1 MNNINK
7 DTLIKLLVIA
17 VVLLGYLYFFNNDCK
32 SLKDEIE
39 QMENQGKCEGTVTQS
54 GSGFEG
60 GNCSLITPND
70 GELSVP
76 GCVEDIGC
84 NLWLQQQ
91 DSTSNTRTQPATPG
105 LNQQHQGLNQ

>member
-39 QMENQGKCEGTVTQS
+39 QMENQGKCEGTSTQ
-54 GSGFEG
+54 SGFEG
-60 GNCSLITPND
+60 GNCSLINPND
-70 GELSVP
+70 GETLEAACGRYS
-76 GCVEDIGC
+76 GCKYVGAAG
-84 NLWLQQQ
+84 
-91 DSTSNTRTQPATPG
+91 TQPAEDTPAA
-105 LNQQHQGLNQ
+105 